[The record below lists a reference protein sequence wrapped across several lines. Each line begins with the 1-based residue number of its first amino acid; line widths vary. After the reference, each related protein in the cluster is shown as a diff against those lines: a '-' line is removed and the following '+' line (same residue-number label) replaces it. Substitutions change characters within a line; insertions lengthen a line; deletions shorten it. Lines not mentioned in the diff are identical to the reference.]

1 MLKTSCL
8 ISCQFGYKGIA
19 VLNDIT
25 TLTVVEKVS
34 SGQCRP
40 VQILFMTPLFLFLF
54 YDLKQ
59 NIEGDYYFRIQCLAQ
74 SNWQQW
80 CRI

>member
-8 ISCQFGYKGIA
+8 ISCLFGYKGIA
-19 VLNDIT
+19 VGNDIT

-40 VQILFMTPLFLFLF
+40 AQILFMTPLFLFFLR
-54 YDLKQ
+54 LKAK
-59 NIEGDYYFRIQCLAQ
+59 Y
-74 SNWQQW
+74 
-80 CRI
+80 CRETIILGFSA